1 MRFERLDLNL
11 LVALDSLI
19 EERSVTAAADAQ
31 HLTQSAMSAALNRL
45 REYFQDSLL
54 VQAGRKM
61 ILTPKAEELAGPV
74 REVLM
79 LIRST
84 VATPLHFDPKTS
96 DRRFY
101 VVSSDY
107 VYAVLLAEALK
118 CASRE
123 APHVTFDISSPD
135 HVAIE
140 RLEHGNVDLLI
151 TLNDYLSPKHPSEP
165 LFDDELICVC
175 WTGNTAIADHLD
187 ESLFF
192 QLGHVVAH
200 FGQQRLPAF
209 SEGSYEAKG
218 VVRRIEMRVPSFS
231 AIPDALVGTNR
242 IATLNRLHAEYFA
255 RTSAL
260 RLLPIPFAM
269 PVVQEGLQWHS
280 MRNSDQGLR
289 WLIEH
294 VKSQAIGL

>member
-19 EERSVTAAADAQ
+19 EEKSVTAAADAQ

-54 VQAGRKM
+54 VPAGRKM

-84 VATPLHFDPKTS
+84 VATPLHFDPQTS

-123 APHVTFDISSPD
+123 APKTSRPQIRS
-135 HVAIE
+135 
-140 RLEHGNVDLLI
+140 RLSDSNMEM
-151 TLNDYLSPKHPSEP
+151 S
-165 LFDDELICVC
+165 IC
-175 WTGNTAIADHLD
+175 
-187 ESLFF
+187 SL
-192 QLGHVVAH
+192 
-200 FGQQRLPAF
+200 R
-209 SEGSYEAKG
+209 
-218 VVRRIEMRVPSFS
+218 
-231 AIPDALVGTNR
+231 
-242 IATLNRLHAEYFA
+242 
-255 RTSAL
+255 
-260 RLLPIPFAM
+260 
-269 PVVQEGLQWHS
+269 
-280 MRNSDQGLR
+280 
-289 WLIEH
+289 
-294 VKSQAIGL
+294 